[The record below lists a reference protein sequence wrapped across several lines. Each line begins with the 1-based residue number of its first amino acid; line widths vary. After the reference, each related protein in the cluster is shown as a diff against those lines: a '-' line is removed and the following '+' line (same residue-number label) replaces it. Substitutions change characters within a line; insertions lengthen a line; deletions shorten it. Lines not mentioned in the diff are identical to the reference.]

1 MSMDIY
7 VSKHNFIITIFFVLS
22 HLIFNSHTLLLFCS
36 LHDMV
41 LCSLASPCTLLKIK
55 YCYSRSC

>member
-1 MSMDIY
+1 MSTDIY
-7 VSKHNFIITIFFVLS
+7 VSEQNFIITIFFVPS
-22 HLIFNSHTLLLFCS
+22 HLIFNSHILLPFCS

-41 LCSLASPCTLLKIK
+41 LCSLAFPCTLLKIK